1 MADIK
6 MSTSEFSVKT
16 LNPLEFSK
24 LNQKWYKKYEKF
36 KNLEYGHLETIVTR

>member
-1 MADIK
+1 
-6 MSTSEFSVKT
+6 MSKPEVNVKT
-16 LNPLEFSK
+16 LNSPEFLK